1 MVDDVLEPS
10 FARALRD
17 EILGL
22 AQRQQVCDGYSWP
35 WRARATGE
43 AWQTSS
49 CARALSAC
57 AARQMYANCTHFVQ
71 PGGKTE
77 LMEKHMIYETEL
89 ALHGQGA
96 LCAAISSTFI
106 PLDE

>member
-22 AQRQQVCDGYSWP
+22 AQRQQVCDSYSWP
-35 WRARATGE
+35 WRARPTAP
-43 AWQTSS
+43 

-96 LCAAISSTFI
+96 LGAAISSTFT
-106 PLDE
+106 PPPDHPAG